1 MTQHDARLIIFDSFV
16 SLFATE
22 LVSGFKKTFNGKH
35 LLLKKLS

>member
-22 LVSGFKKTFNGKH
+22 LVSGLRKPLMESIYF
-35 LLLKKLS
+35 